1 MGDFTSQNRLH
12 SSDFIRT
19 PGRVALFALVFLA
32 ACSAPKETT
41 TTDAGGLPLASGNLG
56 YGISGGTG
64 ILLDKMYFVL
74 LYDTTTL
81 VPQWVSYRLTQTDL
95 DGPAERTND
104 FRPDPEIPVGH
115 RSELED
121 YRLSGYDR
129 GHMAPA
135 ADFTRSPEAMSM
147 TFLLSNMAPQR
158 PALNRGIWAT
168 LEGEV
173 RILAQDHATLWVLT
187 GCLFLDSLS
196 QRTVPQVFIGPH
208 KVAVPTHFFKVILCE
223 RQDGSRQ
230 MYAFVL
236 ANSAVALPG
245 PLKEYLT
252 SVDEVEALSG
262 LDFFSGMEDEEEDR
276 LEAMVAPTWV
286 SD

>member
-1 MGDFTSQNRLH
+1 MGDFATKNRLH
-12 SSDFIRT
+12 SAGLIR
-19 PGRVALFALVFLA
+19 PSGRVALFALVFLS
-32 ACSAPKETT
+32 ACSAPQETT
-41 TTDAGGLPLASGNLG
+41 RTDARGLPLAGGNLG

-64 ILLDKMYFVL
+64 ILLDKTYFVL

-81 VPQWVSYRLTQTDL
+81 VPQWVSYRLTQADL
-95 DGPAERTND
+95 DGYAERTDD
-104 FRPDPEIPVGH
+104 FRPDPELPVGH

-173 RILAQDHATLWVLT
+173 RILAQRNATLWVLT

-196 QRTVPQVFIGPH
+196 RRSFPQVFIGPH
-208 KVAVPTHFFKVILCE
+208 RVAVPTHFFKVILCE

-236 ANSAVALPG
+236 ANSASALPG
-245 PLKEYLT
+245 PPKQYLT
-252 SVDEVEALSG
+252 SVDAVEALSG

-276 LEAMVAPTWV
+276 LEAMIAQTWV